1 MKPIRNIVLGCV
13 FLSAVGCA
21 SYYAVTDPTTGKT
34 YYTTNDKFKQ
44 ADSGATSFVD
54 ARTGDQV
61 TLQNT
66 QVAKITQQQFENG
79 KNGVEPST
87 EPSK

>member
-1 MKPIRNIVLGCV
+1 MKPIRNMLLGIV

-21 SYYAVTDPTTGKT
+21 SYYQVTDPTTGKT
-34 YYTTNDKFKQ
+34 YFTTGDKFKQ

-79 KNGVEPST
+79 KNGAEPSNA
-87 EPSK
+87 PSK